1 MSKRHSPG
9 NKGLGIAV
17 DHISDVK
24 SAIGDI
30 RHHFAKMIF
39 KVAKSLN
46 FPHWVYKNHALVIKL
61 IKLRDTFLAKFFVV
75 AAKLFNDC
83 AHNIG
88 AQWLSY

>member
-17 DHISDVK
+17 DHIRDFK

-30 RHHFAKMIF
+30 RHYFSKMTF
-39 KVAKSLN
+39 KVAKSFN
-46 FPHWVYKNHALVIKL
+46 FPHWVYKNHALVINF
-61 IKLRDTFLAKFFVV
+61 IKPRDAFLAKLFVV